1 MRSVRGL
8 LVLVIGLAGLLA
20 YLYFVDAE
28 RPVGEEE
35 EKPKVF
41 SVEAGQIDALK
52 VSTIAGGV
60 AELEKEGD
68 AWRLVSPVTAEADES
83 EVSAITSALE
93 SLAVQRVVDENPSN
107 PGDFGLKEPP
117 VEVSFKTT
125 GTDEFRTLQLG
136 SKTPTGSDMYARVAG
151 EPRVFLV
158 FGYLDSTFAR
168 EPFDLRDKTILT
180 FDREKV
186 DRLELQ
192 REGGSVVLTK
202 ASGEW
207 RVESPVEARAD
218 FSTVEGLVS
227 RLQSAQMASIVTEKA
242 ADLSKYGL
250 AKPEA
255 TAIVGAGSTRAA
267 LAFGGKNDEGN
278 VYVRDVNGEGVF
290 TVAADL
296 LTDIQKPL
304 ADFRRK
310 DIFEARAY
318 NTGRVELTR
327 DGTTAIFERH
337 AGAGEDGADT
347 WQKSGSDQQ
356 VDTGKLEAALSR
368 LLGLRATEFA
378 EAKAGTGATDVLSV
392 RATFDE
398 GKKTDEV
405 TFLRKGET
413 VYARHAGEPGLA
425 VVDTTEFEAA
435 LKGLEEFK

>member
-8 LVLVIGLAGLLA
+8 LVLVVGLAGLLA

-28 RPVGEEE
+28 KPVGEAE

-41 SVEAGQIDALK
+41 TVEADQIEALK

-60 AELEKEGD
+60 AELKKEGD
-68 AWRLVSPVTAEADES
+68 AWQLVSPVTAKADES

-93 SLAVQRVVDENPSN
+93 SLAVQRVVDEKPANV
-107 PGDFGLKEPP
+107 GDFGLKEPP

-125 GTDEFRTLQLG
+125 GAEDFRTLQLG

-158 FGYLDSTFAR
+158 FGYLESTFNR
-168 EPFDLRDKTILT
+168 KPFDLRDKTLLT
-180 FDREKV
+180 FARDKV

-192 REGGSVVLTK
+192 RKDGSVTLTK

-227 RLQSAQMASIVTEKA
+227 RLQSAQMTSIVTEEA
-242 ADLSKYGL
+242 TDLTEYGL
-250 AKPEA
+250 AKPDV

-267 LAFGGKNDEGN
+267 LAFGGKSDEGD
-278 VYVRDVNGEGVF
+278 VYVRDVNRDGVF

-296 LTDIQKPL
+296 LTEVQKPV
-304 ADFRRK
+304 ADFRGK
-310 DIFEARAY
+310 DVFEARSY
-318 NTGRVELTR
+318 NTGKVELTR
-327 DGTTAIFERH
+327 DGATAAFERL
-337 AGAGEDGADT
+337 AGQGENGADT
-347 WQKSGSDQQ
+347 WQRAGSDAEI
-356 VDTGKLEAALSR
+356 DTGKFEAAISR
-368 LLGLRATEFA
+368 LMGLRATEFA
-378 EAKAGTGATDVLSV
+378 EEKRGTGAAEVLSV

-405 TFLRKGET
+405 TFLRKDET
-413 VYARHAGEPGLA
+413 VYARRAGEPGLA
-425 VVDTTEFEAA
+425 VIATTEFENA
-435 LKGLEEFK
+435 LKGLDEFK